1 MNFFQSVMLGVIQGL
16 TEFLPVSSSGHLVLF
31 QRLFGLKEPELLF
44 DVCLHIGSLVAVI
57 IFFRKDIWAIIVSV
71 IRSTGLVFSS
81 GIKLQDLYKD
91 PDFKMAVLIIA
102 GSVPTAL
109 IGFFLQKVAER
120 LFSSIILVGFML
132 IATGIVLFL
141 TGVLIRYKSKMET
154 KEKDINGFL
163 LKDSLIIGIIQGMAI
178 IPGISRSGTTIAIG
192 LFLGLDKET
201 AARYS
206 FLLSIPAIFGAGLL
220 TLKDLPAEGG
230 NPIGVILTGTLV
242 SCIVGYFALK
252 FLVYIV
258 KQGNLYLFAPYCW
271 IVGLITLFVGW

>member
-1 MNFFQSVMLGVIQGL
+1 MLGVIQGL